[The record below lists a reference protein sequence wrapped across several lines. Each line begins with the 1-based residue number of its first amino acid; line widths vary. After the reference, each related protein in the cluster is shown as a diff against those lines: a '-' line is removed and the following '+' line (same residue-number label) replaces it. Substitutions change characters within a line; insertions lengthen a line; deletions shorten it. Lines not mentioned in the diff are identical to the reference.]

1 MKLNVFRFRK
11 FDQTLG
17 GGQDKVALIFIL
29 NVIEVMSGV
38 EGLMGSR
45 NRRQKHHISQGLS
58 TRVTC

>member
-17 GGQDKVALIFIL
+17 RGQDKVALIFIL

-38 EGLMGSR
+38 EGRGSWDR
-45 NRRQKHHISQGLS
+45 GTEGRSIIYHK
-58 TRVTC
+58 V

>member
-17 GGQDKVALIFIL
+17 RGQDKVALIFIL

-38 EGLMGSR
+38 EGLM
-45 NRRQKHHISQGLS
+45 
-58 TRVTC
+58 